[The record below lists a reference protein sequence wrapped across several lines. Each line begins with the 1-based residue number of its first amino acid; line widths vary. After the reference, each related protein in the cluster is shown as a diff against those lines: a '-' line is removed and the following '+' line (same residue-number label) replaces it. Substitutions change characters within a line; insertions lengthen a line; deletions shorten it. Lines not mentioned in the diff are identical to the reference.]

1 MSEKNIDE
9 AQTIQELTGVI
20 ERKEIEIQDVKT
32 SLAGVLQEI
41 RNLNESNLD
50 REVIKKRISEMATNT
65 IYELL
70 IDEKNESVC
79 DYQSKN

>member
-1 MSEKNIDE
+1 MAEKNIDE
-9 AQTIQELTGVI
+9 AQTIRELTRVI
-20 ERKEIEIQDVKT
+20 DRKEIEIQDVKT

-50 REVIKKRISEMATNT
+50 REVIKKRISE
-65 IYELL
+65 LL